1 MQLDEGAWVAL
12 GFAIFVILVWKKAGA
27 ALREMLDARSDKI
40 RNELEEAEA
49 LRKEAKAQ
57 LDSFKGMRKEA
68 EEEAKNIIANANLA
82 AKRIRENAAA
92 KAEENIARRE
102 AQAAEKIKASE
113 TAMVGEVKAKTAHL
127 AAQAARQIITDKLD
141 EKTALQLIDQSVDQ
155 IAAHK

>member
-12 GFAIFVILVWKKAGA
+12 GFAIFVVLVWKKAGA

-40 RNELEEAEA
+40 RTELEEAEA

-57 LDSFKGMRKEA
+57 LDSFKGLKKEA

-102 AQAAEKIKASE
+102 AQAAQKIKASE
-113 TAMVGEVKAKTAHL
+113 AAMVGEIKSKTAHL

-141 EKTALQLIDQSVDQ
+141 EKTALQLIDQSVEQ
-155 IAAHK
+155 IATHK

>member
-40 RNELEEAEA
+40 RTELEEAEA
-49 LRKEAKAQ
+49 LRKDAKAQ
-57 LDSFKGMRKEA
+57 LDSFKGLKKEA

-113 TAMVGEVKAKTAHL
+113 AAMVGEIKAKTAHL

-141 EKTALQLIDQSVDQ
+141 EKTALQLIDQSVEQ

>member
-40 RNELEEAEA
+40 RTELEEAEA

-57 LDSFKGMRKEA
+57 LDSFKGLKKEA

-113 TAMVGEVKAKTAHL
+113 AAMVGEIKTKTAHL

-141 EKTALQLIDQSVDQ
+141 EKTALQLIDQSVEQ

>member
-12 GFAIFVILVWKKAGA
+12 GFAIFVILAWKKAGA

-40 RNELEEAEA
+40 RTELEEAEA

-57 LDSFKGMRKEA
+57 LDSFKGLKKEA

-92 KAEENIARRE
+92 KADENIARRE

-113 TAMVGEVKAKTAHL
+113 AAMVGEIKTKTAHL

-141 EKTALQLIDQSVDQ
+141 EKTALQLIDQSVEQ
-155 IAAHK
+155 IAAYK

>member
-40 RNELEEAEA
+40 RTELEEAEA

-57 LDSFKGMRKEA
+57 LDSFKGLKKEA

-82 AKRIRENAAA
+82 AKRIRENAAV

-113 TAMVGEVKAKTAHL
+113 AAMVSEVKAKTAHL

-141 EKTALQLIDQSVDQ
+141 EKTALQLIDQSVEQ

>member
-40 RNELEEAEA
+40 RTELEEAEA

-57 LDSFKGMRKEA
+57 LDSFKGMKKEA

-82 AKRIRENAAA
+82 AKRIRENAAS

-113 TAMVGEVKAKTAHL
+113 AAMVGEIKAKTAHL

-141 EKTALQLIDQSVDQ
+141 EKTALQLIDQSVEQ

>member
-40 RNELEEAEA
+40 RTELEEAEA

-57 LDSFKGMRKEA
+57 LDSFKGLKKEA

-113 TAMVGEVKAKTAHL
+113 AAMVGEIKAKTAHL
-127 AAQAARQIITDKLD
+127 AAEAARQIITDKLD
-141 EKTALQLIDQSVDQ
+141 EKTALQLIDQSVEQ

>member
-27 ALREMLDARSDKI
+27 ALREMLDDRSDKI
-40 RNELEEAEA
+40 RTELEEAEA

-57 LDSFKGMRKEA
+57 LDSFKGLKKEA

-113 TAMVGEVKAKTAHL
+113 AAMVGEIKAKTAHL

-141 EKTALQLIDQSVDQ
+141 EKTALQLIDQSVEQ

>member
-40 RNELEEAEA
+40 RTELEEAEA

-57 LDSFKGMRKEA
+57 LDSFKGMKKEA

-102 AQAAEKIKASE
+102 AQAAEKIKASAA
-113 TAMVGEVKAKTAHL
+113 AMVGEIKAKTAHL

-141 EKTALQLIDQSVDQ
+141 EKTALQLIDQSVEQ

>member
-40 RNELEEAEA
+40 RTELEEAEA

-57 LDSFKGMRKEA
+57 LDSFKGLKKEA

-82 AKRIRENAAA
+82 AKRIRENAAV

-113 TAMVGEVKAKTAHL
+113 AAMVSEIKAKTAHL

-141 EKTALQLIDQSVDQ
+141 EKTALQLIDSSVER

>member
-40 RNELEEAEA
+40 RTELEEAEA

-57 LDSFKGMRKEA
+57 LDSFKGMKKEA

-113 TAMVGEVKAKTAHL
+113 AAMVGEIKAKTAHL

-141 EKTALQLIDQSVDQ
+141 EKTALQLIDESVEQ

>member
-40 RNELEEAEA
+40 RTELEEAEA
-49 LRKEAKAQ
+49 LRKDAKAQ
-57 LDSFKGMRKEA
+57 LDSFKGLKKEA

-92 KAEENIARRE
+92 KAEEIIERRE
-102 AQAAEKIKASE
+102 AQAAEKIIASE
-113 TAMVGEVKAKTAHL
+113 AAVVGEIKAKTAHL

-141 EKTALQLIDQSVDQ
+141 EKTALQLIDQSVEQ

>member
-27 ALREMLDARSDKI
+27 ALREMLDSRSDKI
-40 RNELEEAEA
+40 RTELEEAEA

-57 LDSFKGMRKEA
+57 LDSFKGLKKEA
-68 EEEAKNIIANANLA
+68 EQEAKNIIANANLA

-113 TAMVGEVKAKTAHL
+113 AAMVGEIKTKTARL

-141 EKTALQLIDQSVDQ
+141 EKTALQLIDKSVEQ

>member
-40 RNELEEAEA
+40 RIELEEAEA

-57 LDSFKGMRKEA
+57 LDSFKGMKKEA

-113 TAMVGEVKAKTAHL
+113 AAMVSEIKAKTAHL

-141 EKTALQLIDQSVDQ
+141 EKTALQLIDQSVEQ

>member
-27 ALREMLDARSDKI
+27 ALRGMLDARSDKI
-40 RNELEEAEA
+40 RTELEEAEA

-57 LDSFKGMRKEA
+57 LDSFKGLKKEA

-92 KAEENIARRE
+92 KADENIARRE

-113 TAMVGEVKAKTAHL
+113 AAMVGEIKTKTAHL

-141 EKTALQLIDQSVDQ
+141 EKTALQLIDQSVEQ
-155 IAAHK
+155 IAAYK

>member
-40 RNELEEAEA
+40 RTELEEAEA
-49 LRKEAKAQ
+49 LRQEAKAQ
-57 LDSFKGMRKEA
+57 LDSFKGLKKEA

-113 TAMVGEVKAKTAHL
+113 AAMVGEIKAKTAHL
-127 AAQAARQIITDKLD
+127 AAEAARQIITDKLD
-141 EKTALQLIDQSVDQ
+141 EKTALQLIDQSVEQ

>member
-40 RNELEEAEA
+40 RTELEEAEA

-57 LDSFKGMRKEA
+57 LDSFKGMKKEA

-102 AQAAEKIKASE
+102 AQAAEKIRASE
-113 TAMVGEVKAKTAHL
+113 AAMVGEIKAKTAHL

-141 EKTALQLIDQSVDQ
+141 EKTALQLIDQSVEQ

>member
-40 RNELEEAEA
+40 CIELEEAEA

-57 LDSFKGMRKEA
+57 LDSFKGMKKEA

-113 TAMVGEVKAKTAHL
+113 AAMVGEIKPKTAHL
-127 AAQAARQIITDKLD
+127 ASQAARQIITDKLD
-141 EKTALQLIDQSVDQ
+141 EKTALQLIDQSVEQ

>member
-40 RNELEEAEA
+40 RTELEEAEA

-57 LDSFKGMRKEA
+57 LDSFKGLKKEA

-82 AKRIRENAAA
+82 AKRIRENAAV

-113 TAMVGEVKAKTAHL
+113 AAMVSEIKAKTAHL

-141 EKTALQLIDQSVDQ
+141 EKTALQLIDRSVEQ

>member
-40 RNELEEAEA
+40 RTELEEAEA

-57 LDSFKGMRKEA
+57 LDSFKGLKKEA

-82 AKRIRENAAA
+82 AKRIRENAAS

-113 TAMVGEVKAKTAHL
+113 AAMVGEIKAKTAHL

-141 EKTALQLIDQSVDQ
+141 EKTALQLIDQSVEQ

>member
-40 RNELEEAEA
+40 RTELEEAEA

-57 LDSFKGMRKEA
+57 LDSFKGLKKEA

-113 TAMVGEVKAKTAHL
+113 AAMVGETKAKTAHL

-141 EKTALQLIDQSVDQ
+141 EKTALQLIDQSVEQ

>member
-40 RNELEEAEA
+40 RTELEEAEA

-57 LDSFKGMRKEA
+57 LDSFKGMKKEA

-102 AQAAEKIKASE
+102 TQAAEKIKASE
-113 TAMVGEVKAKTAHL
+113 AAMVGEIKAKTAHL

-141 EKTALQLIDQSVDQ
+141 EKTALQLIDQSVEQ

>member
-27 ALREMLDARSDKI
+27 ALREMLDARSNKI
-40 RNELEEAEA
+40 RTELEEAEA

-57 LDSFKGMRKEA
+57 LDSFKGLKKEA

-113 TAMVGEVKAKTAHL
+113 AAMVGEIKAKTAHL

-141 EKTALQLIDQSVDQ
+141 EKTALQLIDQSVEQ

>member
-40 RNELEEAEA
+40 RTELEEAEA

-57 LDSFKGMRKEA
+57 LDSFKGMKKEA

-113 TAMVGEVKAKTAHL
+113 AAMVSEIKAKTAHL

-141 EKTALQLIDQSVDQ
+141 EKTALQLIDQSVEQ

>member
-12 GFAIFVILVWKKAGA
+12 GFAIFVILVWKKAGS
-27 ALREMLDARSDKI
+27 ALRDMLDARSDKI
-40 RNELEEAEA
+40 RTELEEAEA

-57 LDSFKGMRKEA
+57 LDSFKGMKKEA

-113 TAMVGEVKAKTAHL
+113 AAMVGEIKAKTAHL

-141 EKTALQLIDQSVDQ
+141 EKTALQLIDQSVEQ

>member
-12 GFAIFVILVWKKAGA
+12 GFAIFVILDWKKAGA

-40 RNELEEAEA
+40 RTELEEAEA

-57 LDSFKGMRKEA
+57 LDSFKGLKKEA

-82 AKRIRENAAA
+82 AKRIRENAAV

-113 TAMVGEVKAKTAHL
+113 AAMVSEIKAKTAHL

-141 EKTALQLIDQSVDQ
+141 EKTALQLIDSSVEQ

>member
-40 RNELEEAEA
+40 RTELEEAEA

-57 LDSFKGMRKEA
+57 LDSFKGMKKEA

-102 AQAAEKIKASE
+102 AQSAEKIKASE
-113 TAMVGEVKAKTAHL
+113 AAMVGEIKAKTAHL

-141 EKTALQLIDQSVDQ
+141 EKTALQLIDQSVEQ

>member
-12 GFAIFVILVWKKAGA
+12 GFTIFVILVWKKAGA
-27 ALREMLDARSDKI
+27 TLREMLDARSDKI
-40 RNELEEAEA
+40 RTELGEAEA

-57 LDSFKGMRKEA
+57 LDSFKDLKKEA

-113 TAMVGEVKAKTAHL
+113 AAMVGEIKAKTAHL

-141 EKTALQLIDQSVDQ
+141 EKTALQLIDQSVEQ

>member
-27 ALREMLDARSDKI
+27 ALREMLDARSVKI
-40 RNELEEAEA
+40 RTELEEAEA

-57 LDSFKGMRKEA
+57 LDSFKGLKKEA

-113 TAMVGEVKAKTAHL
+113 AAMVGEIKAKTAHL

-141 EKTALQLIDQSVDQ
+141 EKTALQLIDQSVEQ

>member
-40 RNELEEAEA
+40 RTELEEAEA
-49 LRKEAKAQ
+49 LRQEAKAQ
-57 LDSFKGMRKEA
+57 LDSFKGLKKEA

-113 TAMVGEVKAKTAHL
+113 AAMVGEIKAKTAHL

-141 EKTALQLIDQSVDQ
+141 EKTALQLIDQSVEQ

>member
-40 RNELEEAEA
+40 RTELEEAEA

-57 LDSFKGMRKEA
+57 LDSFKGMKKEA

-113 TAMVGEVKAKTAHL
+113 AAMVGEIKAKTAHL
-127 AAQAARQIITDKLD
+127 AAQAAREIITDKLD
-141 EKTALQLIDQSVDQ
+141 EKTALQLIGQSVEQ

>member
-1 MQLDEGAWVAL
+1 M
-12 GFAIFVILVWKKAGA
+12 K
-27 ALREMLDARSDKI
+27 
-40 RNELEEAEA
+40 
-49 LRKEAKAQ
+49 
-57 LDSFKGMRKEA
+57 KEA

-82 AKRIRENAAA
+82 AKRIRENAAS

-113 TAMVGEVKAKTAHL
+113 AAMVGEIKAKTAHL

-141 EKTALQLIDQSVDQ
+141 EKTALQLIDQSVEQ

>member
-40 RNELEEAEA
+40 RTELEEAEA
-49 LRKEAKAQ
+49 LRKDAKAQ
-57 LDSFKGMRKEA
+57 LDSFKGLKKEA

-113 TAMVGEVKAKTAHL
+113 TAMVGEIKAKTAHL

-141 EKTALQLIDQSVDQ
+141 EKTALQLIDQSVEQ
-155 IAAHK
+155 ISAHK